1 MLNRFVR
8 TKNFLLNFGPQH
20 PAAHGVLRLVLHLK
34 GEIVM
39 NIDAHIGLLHR
50 ATEKLIEYKG
60 YMQGLPYMDRLDYV
74 SMMVQEQAYSLTLE
88 SILGIKVPYKA
99 QCIRVLFCELTR
111 ILNHL
116 LALTTH
122 ALDVGAITPFLWGFE
137 EREKIME
144 FYERVSGARMH
155 AAYIRPGGVV
165 SDVTDNLLN
174 DIYWFVKQFMYRVDE
189 IDALLSLNPV
199 WCLRLKNIGY
209 INTND
214 ATSKGLSGVLLR
226 GSGVCWDLRKDSTYE
241 IYNQLF
247 FAVPTGKN
255 GDCYDR
261 FLIRMAEM
269 RESLRIVLQVL
280 LLLKQQSKEHVIN
293 VLKIERFA
301 MKQDMQSLINH
312 FKMYTQSMLMVVN
325 KAEGYMCVE
334 APKGE
339 FGVFF
344 SFLNYKINR
353 LRIRAPGFMHIQ
365 SLNYLTHMHFLADL
379 VTIIGTLDLVFGEI
393 DR

>member
-8 TKNFLLNFGPQH
+8 VKNFLLNFGPQH
-20 PAAHGVLRLVLHLK
+20 PAAHGVLRLVLYLR
-34 GEIVM
+34 GEIVL
-39 NIDAHIGLLHR
+39 NIETHIGLLHR

-74 SMMVQEQAYSLTLE
+74 SMMFQEEAYSLTME
-88 SILGIKVPYKA
+88 SILGIKIPYKA

-155 AAYIRPGGVV
+155 AAYIRPGGVISDV
-165 SDVTDNLLN
+165 SDALLN
-174 DIYWFVKQFMYRVDE
+174 DIYWFVKQFTYRVDE
-189 IDALLSLNPV
+189 IDALLALNPV

-209 INTND
+209 LNTQE
-214 ATSKGLSGVLLR
+214 AFSRGLSGVLLR
-226 GSGVCWDLRKDSTYE
+226 GSGVCWDLRKDNTYE
-241 IYNQLF
+241 IYNELVF
-247 FAVPTGKN
+247 NVPTGKK

-261 FLIRMAEM
+261 FFIRMAEM
-269 RESLRIVLQVL
+269 KESLRIILQVL
-280 LLLKQQSKEHVIN
+280 LLLKQQVYDSFVN
-293 VLKIERFA
+293 VLKLNRFSV
-301 MKQDMQSLINH
+301 KQDMQSLINH
-312 FKMYTQSMLMVVN
+312 FKRYTQSLVVGAN
-325 KAEGYMCVE
+325 QAEGYMCVE

-339 FGVFF
+339 FGIFF
-344 SFLNYKINR
+344 SFINHKINR

-365 SLNYLTHMHFLADL
+365 SLNYLTHLHFLADL